1 MSFTRFHDDPC
12 RVDKQLEESTF
23 EGRYMIDKPGNGAN
37 PCYMEDPF
45 IRMQQWGA
53 NLQTNTINLE
63 SELLGL
69 NRQLT
74 LDCIKNN
81 NYENYKV
88 ESKKITYPN
97 CKPFVEQPRATH
109 PAWTALDLEQNNF
122 DFPLFNPQENVC
134 IPFHNNMSTRIL
146 EKDYYLMKE
155 CLPKEN
161 LFK

>member
-12 RVDKQLEESTF
+12 RIEKQLDESTF
-23 EGRYMIDKPGNGAN
+23 EGRYRIDKPGNGLK
-37 PCYMEDPF
+37 PCFMEDPY
-45 IRMQQWGA
+45 IRLQQWGA

-69 NRQLT
+69 TRPLT
-74 LDCIKNN
+74 LDCPQNKYNENNIK
-81 NYENYKV
+81 
-88 ESKKITYPN
+88 SQKISYPS
-97 CKPFVEQPRATH
+97 CAPFVEQPRATN

-122 DFPLFNPQENVC
+122 DFPLFDPQANVC
-134 IPFHNNMSTRIL
+134 LPFHNNLSSRIL

>member
-12 RVDKQLEESTF
+12 RIHKQLEESTF
-23 EGRYMIDKPGNGAN
+23 EGRYMLDKPGNGPK

-63 SELLGL
+63 SDLLGL

-81 NYENYKV
+81 NYENHKV
-88 ESKKITYPN
+88 ESKKVNYPN
-97 CKPFVEQPRATH
+97 CKPFVEQPRATN